1 MTADVMTRLLSMM
14 EKAIQSGG
22 YIRE

>member
-14 EKAIQSGG
+14 EKAIQFGG